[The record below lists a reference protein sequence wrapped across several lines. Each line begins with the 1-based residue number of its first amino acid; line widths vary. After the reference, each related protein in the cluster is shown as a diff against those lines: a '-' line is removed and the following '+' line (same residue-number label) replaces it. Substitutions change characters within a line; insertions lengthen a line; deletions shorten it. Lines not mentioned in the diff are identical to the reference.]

1 MLPRR
6 FPPPWSVEELDACFV
21 VRDDNAAKARVIY
34 FEDERGRP
42 LRSRFCSVTP
52 SRIAAPI
59 SGALCRGNSLNASR
73 CSTATSSISCH
84 VRFASRQRRRARFA
98 SLRTIITPTN
108 MPNTKAPYAAHTVI
122 GSIVILLN
130 NRVGSNCGGAYETFA
145 RGPHIQHRS
154 RAQT

>member
-59 SGALCRGNSLNASR
+59 SGALCRGNFFKRVPVFDCDKFDLVP
-73 CSTATSSISCH
+73 CPL
-84 VRFASRQRRRARFA
+84 RFAPTAPGAFRFA
-98 SLRTIITPTN
+98 
-108 MPNTKAPYAAHTVI
+108 
-122 GSIVILLN
+122 
-130 NRVGSNCGGAYETFA
+130 
-145 RGPHIQHRS
+145 
-154 RAQT
+154 